1 MSECRDLHVGT
12 AVRPFASPTSSV
24 QWTERHC
31 KWLPVCAAAEVLL
44 GGRSWA
50 GKGSQRE
57 CYENRAVH
65 LRQQHAGRRRPR
77 VWAGTAPAGGPVPAS
92 PSACAP
98 SSPALLHPTRL
109 SSPELFNSAC
119 AGFKSSRQ
127 HGWTLWI
134 YTQLAMHVLD
144 YSITGSPYPCAPSV
158 GWEQHRSLSKQKPA
172 PSLPVSPVI
181 LLVISY
187 GYMLPYLPVLMQY
200 CDNISLIIYMFWD
213 FCMIFQPLLVS
224 VNHRKRKD

>member
-158 GWEQHRSLSKQKPA
+158 GWEQHRSLSKQKTSPKPPCIPCHSPRHLIRVQA
-172 PSLPVSPVI
+172 SLLTCFNAILRQHFSDNLYVLRFLYDFSAPVS
-181 LLVISY
+181 
-187 GYMLPYLPVLMQY
+187 
-200 CDNISLIIYMFWD
+200 
-213 FCMIFQPLLVS
+213 FC
-224 VNHRKRKD
+224 